1 MLEKKQEI
9 MNISFFEFK
18 KSFIVFVF
26 NQAADVVEVVEEEDA
41 VVPAGEFVLALNEEL
56 YLDAAS

>member
-9 MNISFFEFK
+9 TTISFFEFK